1 MSLDAAAPVRLPRPG
16 PGRRLARHRPA
27 GDAPSPGIAAF
38 TGTTAARPATASPPA
53 FTGTA
58 AARPATASPAAFTGM
73 AAARAATAG
82 AEGAARPSRAVRV
95 GGEEVL
101 AADAVT
107 IRFGDLEANH
117 DVSLTVRTGMVTA
130 LIGPNGAGKTTF
142 FNVVTGA
149 VRPTAG
155 SLRFFGSDVGP
166 LTPSR
171 AARLGIIRTFQNLK
185 VLPRLTVLENVAIGA
200 GRGRTAG
207 LPATLL
213 GLPPAPAR
221 RRAARRAAEWALD
234 FVQVGAPPSALVADL
249 PYGIERR
256 VEIARALAADPRVL
270 LLDEPTAGMG
280 PGETL
285 EIGDLIDRVVD
296 ELGIP
301 VFVVEHDMRV
311 VRGFADVVHVLDQ
324 GRVIA
329 SGAPADVLADP
340 GVVEV
345 YLGRSH
351 A

>member
-1 MSLDAAAPVRLPRPG
+1 MPVDIVALGGGGTGRLARPD
-16 PGRRLARHRPA
+16 PDRRLARPGA
-27 GDAPSPGIAAF
+27 GAGAGEERRLAV
-38 TGTTAARPATASPPA
+38 TGTPGAGAAAGARPT
-53 FTGTA
+53 
-58 AARPATASPAAFTGM
+58 
-73 AAARAATAG
+73 
-82 AEGAARPSRAVRV
+82 RV
-95 GGEEVL
+95 PRTGGEEAL

-107 IRFGDLEANH
+107 VRFGELEANC
-117 DVSLTVRTGMVTA
+117 DVSLVARTGMVTA

-142 FNVVTGA
+142 FNVLTGA

-155 SLRFFGSDVGP
+155 SVRVFGSDVGVLSP
-166 LTPSR
+166 TK
-171 AARLGIIRTFQNLK
+171 AARLGVIRTFQNLK
-185 VLPRLTVLENVAIGA
+185 VLPRLTVAENVAIGA

-207 LPATLL
+207 LPATLAGTPGARAL
-213 GLPPAPAR
+213 GR
-221 RRAARRAAEWALD
+221 DARRAAEWALD

-256 VEIARALAADPRVL
+256 VEIARALAAGPRVL

>member
-1 MSLDAAAPVRLPRPG
+1 VPLARTEPA
-16 PGRRLARHRPA
+16 RRLAR
-27 GDAPSPGIAAF
+27 
-38 TGTTAARPATASPPA
+38 TGPVAVEARPEPPEA
-53 FTGTA
+53 P
-58 AARPATASPAAFTGM
+58 RP
-73 AAARAATAG
+73 R
-82 AEGAARPSRAVRV
+82 RAVRA
-95 GGEEVL
+95 GGEEAL
-101 AADAVT
+101 AADAITV
-107 IRFGDLEANH
+107 RFGDLEANH
-117 DVSLTVRTGMVTA
+117 EVSLVARTGMVTA

-142 FNVVTGA
+142 FNVLTGA

-155 SLRFFGSDVGP
+155 SVRIFGENVGP

-171 AARLGIIRTFQNLK
+171 AAGLGVIRTFQNLK

-213 GLPPAPAR
+213 GAPPARAR
-221 RRAARRAAEWALD
+221 RNEARRAAEWALD
-234 FVQVGAPPSALVADL
+234 FVGVGAPPSALVADL

-270 LLDEPTAGMG
+270 LVDEPTAGMG

-311 VRGFADVVHVLDQ
+311 VRGFADVVHVLEQ

-329 SGAPADVLADP
+329 SGPPADVLADP
-340 GVVEV
+340 RVIEV
-345 YLGRSH
+345 YLGRH
-351 A
+351 RG

>member
-1 MSLDAAAPVRLPRPG
+1 MPLPAAAPG
-16 PGRRLARHRPA
+16 RLARPEPARRLTRP
-27 GDAPSPGIAAF
+27 G
-38 TGTTAARPATASPPA
+38 
-53 FTGTA
+53 A
-58 AARPATASPAAFTGM
+58 AAPPVADVRPT
-73 AAARAATAG
+73 R
-82 AEGAARPSRAVRV
+82 RPRT
-95 GGEEVL
+95 GGEEAL
-101 AADAVT
+101 AADSVT
-107 IRFGDLEANH
+107 VRFGDLEANQ
-117 DVSLTVRTGMVTA
+117 DVSLTARTGMVTA

-142 FNVVTGA
+142 FNVLTGA
-149 VRPTAG
+149 VRASAG
-155 SLRFFGSDVGP
+155 SVRVFGADVGV
-166 LTPSR
+166 LTPAR
-171 AARLGIIRTFQNLK
+171 AARLGVIRTFQNLK
-185 VLPRLTVLENVAIGA
+185 VLPRLTVADNVAIGA

-207 LPATLL
+207 LPGTLVGTPKARTL
-213 GLPPAPAR
+213 GR
-221 RRAARRAAEWALD
+221 DARRAAEWALD

-256 VEIARALAADPRVL
+256 VEIARALAAGPRVL

-329 SGAPADVLADP
+329 SGPPADVLADP
-340 GVVEV
+340 RVVEV
-345 YLGRSH
+345 YLGRRH

>member
-1 MSLDAAAPVRLPRPG
+1 VPVDAAPLDAGAPGRLPRTVPA
-16 PGRRLARHRPA
+16 RRLARQGGDTGAAGERRLTMTGAPVGAAEERRLARTGATGPGPA
-27 GDAPSPGIAAF
+27 AD
-38 TGTTAARPATASPPA
+38 ARPPR
-53 FTGTA
+53 
-58 AARPATASPAAFTGM
+58 RP
-73 AAARAATAG
+73 
-82 AEGAARPSRAVRV
+82 RV
-95 GGEEVL
+95 GGEEAL

-107 IRFGDLEANH
+107 VRFGELEANH
-117 DVSLTVRTGMVTA
+117 DVSLTARTGMVTA

-142 FNVVTGA
+142 FNVLTGA

-155 SLRFFGSDVGP
+155 SVRVFGADAGP

-171 AARLGIIRTFQNLK
+171 AARLGVIRTFQNLK
-185 VLPRLTVLENVAIGA
+185 VLPRLTVAENVAIGA

-207 LPATLL
+207 LPATLAATPKARAL
-213 GLPPAPAR
+213 GR
-221 RRAARRAAEWALD
+221 ETRRAAEWALD

-256 VEIARALAADPRVL
+256 VEIARALAAGPRVL

-324 GRVIA
+324 GQVIA
-329 SGAPADVLADP
+329 SGPPADVLADP
-340 GVVEV
+340 RVIEV
-345 YLGRSH
+345 YLGRGR

>member
-1 MSLDAAAPVRLPRPG
+1 MPLDAPAPTRLARPE
-16 PGRRLARHRPA
+16 PGRRLARYRPVS
-27 GDAPSPGIAAF
+27 GTGPAPTPMPAAESDP
-38 TGTTAARPATASPPA
+38 PATTPGESGPA
-53 FTGTA
+53 
-58 AARPATASPAAFTGM
+58 
-73 AAARAATAG
+73 
-82 AEGAARPSRAVRV
+82 RAVRA
-95 GGEEVL
+95 GGEAALV
-101 AADAVT
+101 ADAVT
-107 IRFGDLEANH
+107 VRFGDLEANH
-117 DVSLTVRTGMVTA
+117 EVSLTARTGMVTA

-142 FNVVTGA
+142 FNVLTGA

-155 SLRFFGSDVGP
+155 AVRVFGADVGP
-166 LTPSR
+166 LTPSK
-171 AARLGIIRTFQNLK
+171 AARLGVIRTFQNLK

-213 GLPPAPAR
+213 GAPKAR
-221 RRAARRAAEWALD
+221 ARGRDARRAAEWALD

-256 VEIARALAADPRVL
+256 VEIARALAAVPRVL

-285 EIGDLIDRVVD
+285 EIGDLIARVVD

-311 VRGFADVVHVLDQ
+311 VRGFADIVHVLEQ

-329 SGAPADVLADP
+329 SGAPADVLSDP
-340 GVVEV
+340 RVVEV
-345 YLGRSH
+345 YLGRH
-351 A
+351 RA

>member
-1 MSLDAAAPVRLPRPG
+1 VRLDAVAPGRLARPD
-16 PGRRLARHRPA
+16 PGRRLARP
-27 GDAPSPGIAAF
+27 GGGTQAP
-38 TGTTAARPATASPPA
+38 ARPPVPDERHLAV
-53 FTGTA
+53 TGNA
-58 AARPATASPAAFTGM
+58 AARPAVNG
-73 AAARAATAG
+73 
-82 AEGAARPSRAVRV
+82 RAVRV
-95 GGEEVL
+95 PRDGGEETL
-101 AADAVT
+101 AADRVT
-107 IRFGDLEANH
+107 VRFGDLEANH
-117 DVSLTVRTGMVTA
+117 DVSLTARTGMVTA

-142 FNVVTGA
+142 FNVLTGA
-149 VRPTAG
+149 VRPSAG
-155 SLRFFGSDVGP
+155 SVRVFGEEVGV
-166 LTPSR
+166 LTPAK
-171 AARLGIIRTFQNLK
+171 AARLGVIRTFQNLK
-185 VLPRLTVLENVAIGA
+185 VLPRLTVVDNVAIGA

-207 LPATLL
+207 LPATLAGMPKARAL
-213 GLPPAPAR
+213 GR
-221 RRAARRAAEWALD
+221 DARRAAEWALD

-256 VEIARALAADPRVL
+256 VEIARALAAGPRLL

-340 GVVEV
+340 RVVEV

>member
-1 MSLDAAAPVRLPRPG
+1 MPVDTSPRRLSRTEPD
-16 PGRRLARHRPA
+16 RRLARTGEAAPRPSA
-27 GDAPSPGIAAF
+27 PDARRSPSSAA
-38 TGTTAARPATASPPA
+38 PA
-53 FTGTA
+53 
-58 AARPATASPAAFTGM
+58 PAADG
-73 AAARAATAG
+73 
-82 AEGAARPSRAVRV
+82 RPLRVPRV
-95 GGEEVL
+95 GGDEAL
-101 AADAVT
+101 AAGAVT
-107 IRFGDLEANH
+107 VRFGDLQANS
-117 DVSLTVRTGMVTA
+117 DVTLNARTGMVTA

-142 FNVVTGA
+142 FNVLTGA
-149 VRPTAG
+149 VLPTAG
-155 SLRFFGSDVGP
+155 SVRVFGQDVGR
-166 LTPSR
+166 LTPSK
-171 AARLGIIRTFQNLK
+171 AAGLGVIRTFQNLK

-213 GLPPAPAR
+213 GLPPAPR
-221 RRAARRAAEWALD
+221 LTREARRAAEWALD
-234 FVQVGAPPSALVADL
+234 FVQIGAPPSALVADL

-256 VEIARALAADPRVL
+256 VEIARALAAEPRVL

-296 ELGIP
+296 DLGIP

-311 VRGFADVVHVLDQ
+311 VRGFADVVHVLEQ

-329 SGAPADVLADP
+329 SGPPADVLSDP
-340 GVVEV
+340 RVIEV

>member
-1 MSLDAAAPVRLPRPG
+1 MPLDAATVRLPRPE
-16 PGRRLARHRPA
+16 PGRRLDRAADEQTGVHSSRPSATNEGRLPAKA
-27 GDAPSPGIAAF
+27 G
-38 TGTTAARPATASPPA
+38 TGPAVEARPPRT
-53 FTGTA
+53 
-58 AARPATASPAAFTGM
+58 
-73 AAARAATAG
+73 
-82 AEGAARPSRAVRV
+82 VRV
-95 GGEEVL
+95 GGDEVL
-101 AADAVT
+101 GTENVT
-107 IRFGDLEANH
+107 VRFGELEANH
-117 DVSLTVRTGMVTA
+117 DVSLLARAGMVTA

-142 FNVVTGA
+142 FNVLTGA
-149 VRPTAG
+149 VRPTTG
-155 SLRFFGSDVGP
+155 SVRVFGAEVGP

-171 AARLGIIRTFQNLK
+171 AARLGVIRTFQNLK
-185 VLPRLTVLENVAIGA
+185 VLPRLTVLENIAIGA

-213 GLPPAPAR
+213 GTPSAR
-221 RRAARRAAEWALD
+221 GRRGEARRAAEWALD

-256 VEIARALAADPRVL
+256 VEIARALAAEPRVL

-311 VRGFADVVHVLDQ
+311 VRGFADVVHVLEQ

-329 SGAPADVLADP
+329 SGAPADVLSDP
-340 GVVEV
+340 RVIEV
-345 YLGRSH
+345 YLGRH
-351 A
+351 RG